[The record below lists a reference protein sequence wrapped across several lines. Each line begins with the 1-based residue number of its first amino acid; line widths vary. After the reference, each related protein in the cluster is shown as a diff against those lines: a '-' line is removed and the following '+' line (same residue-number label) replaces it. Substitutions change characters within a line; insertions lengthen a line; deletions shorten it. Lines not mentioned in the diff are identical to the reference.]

1 MTDQELR
8 ELHDKVVLFRKLD
21 RKKNNL
27 AIRKDALYAEECR
40 LAASRAKEYADVEKW
55 KAGSLATLLYG
66 VVGKKEK
73 RLHKEEAE
81 AYEAAVK
88 HDAVKAE
95 LRSVEHDLEIIYEA
109 WQKLNGCEWEYKK
122 ALEERAAELEAS
134 GADRGL
140 FRLQRE
146 RAALKEQIREIQE
159 ALDSSNKAL
168 HKVAI
173 VKEMMSTAYEWDT
186 SNIGALFGNASRR
199 EKIDE
204 AQEKIEYMQIS
215 LSRFQTELQDVL
227 NTIGIDIELTVF
239 HRVAD
244 YIFDC
249 LFADVENMTR
259 LIDAQTKINEVESH
273 IRQAREYLCKK
284 ENELMAKDD
293 KLKAEWDSILGKV

>member
-1 MTDQELR
+1 MTEQELKA
-8 ELHDKVVLFRKLD
+8 LHEKVVLFKMLD

-27 AIRKDALYAEECR
+27 AARKDALYAEESR

-55 KAGSLATLLYG
+55 KSGSLATLLYG
-66 VVGKKEK
+66 VMGRKEE

-95 LRSVEHDLEIIYEA
+95 LETVEHDLQIIHEA
-109 WQKLNGCEWEYKK
+109 WMKLNGCEWEYKK
-122 ALEERAAELEAS
+122 ALEKKAAELEAS

-146 RAALKEQIREIQE
+146 RAALKEQLREVQE
-159 ALDSSNKAL
+159 AQDSGNKAL
-168 HKVAI
+168 HKVAL
-173 VKEMMSTAYEWDT
+173 VKELLSTVYQWDT

-204 AQEKIEYMQIS
+204 AQGKIEYMQIS

-227 NTIGIDIELTVF
+227 NTSGIDIELNVF
-239 HRVAD
+239 YRIAD
-244 YIFDC
+244 YVFDC
-249 LFADVENMTR
+249 LFADVESMGR
-259 LIDAQTKINEVESH
+259 LIDAQNKIADVESQV
-273 IRQAREYLCKK
+273 RQAVDYLCKK
-284 ENELMAKDD
+284 ENELMERENA
-293 KLKAEWDSILGKV
+293 LKAEWNSILGKA